1 MSKIKKSPT
10 PTTINAWLIAGVVPA
25 EGRLSLTHDRA
36 DDYWAG
42 CQTDLDVQGRGL
54 LAISQN
60 GEVLWVSRPS
70 GVTDLFC
77 KSRLTDH
84 ERLHNAALR
93 LAEVAEDR
101 EAWFFAGKLGN
112 HGGLIRK
119 ISREDAIKCMRRW
132 EFEIAQ

>member
-1 MSKIKKSPT
+1 MSKTKKSPT
-10 PTTINAWLIAGVVPA
+10 PTINAWMIVGVVSA

-36 DDYWAG
+36 DDYWAS

-60 GEVLWVSRPS
+60 GEVLLVSRPS
-70 GVTDLFC
+70 GDTDLFC

-101 EAWFFAGKLGN
+101 EARFFAGKLGN
-112 HGGLIRK
+112 HGGLIKK
-119 ISREDAIKCMRRW
+119 ISREDAIKCMSRW

>member
-1 MSKIKKSPT
+1 MSKSKKSPT
-10 PTTINAWLIAGVVPA
+10 PTINAWMIAGVVSA

-36 DDYWAG
+36 DDYWAS

-60 GEVLWVSRPS
+60 GEVLLVSRPS
-70 GVTDLFC
+70 GATDLFC

-84 ERLHNAALR
+84 ERLHNAARR

-101 EAWFFAGKLGN
+101 EARFFAGKLGN
-112 HGGLIRK
+112 HGGLIKK
-119 ISREDAIKCMRRW
+119 ISREDAIKCMSRW
-132 EFEIAQ
+132 EFEIGQ

>member
-1 MSKIKKSPT
+1 MRKSKKSPT
-10 PTTINAWLIAGVVPA
+10 PTINAWMISGAVSA
-25 EGRLSLTHDRA
+25 EGGLSLTHDRA
-36 DDYWAG
+36 DDYWAS

-54 LAISQN
+54 LAISQH
-60 GEVLWVSRPS
+60 GEVLWVSRPN
-70 GVTDLFC
+70 GATDLFC

-101 EAWFFAGKLGN
+101 EARFFAGKLGN

-132 EFEIAQ
+132 EFEIGQ